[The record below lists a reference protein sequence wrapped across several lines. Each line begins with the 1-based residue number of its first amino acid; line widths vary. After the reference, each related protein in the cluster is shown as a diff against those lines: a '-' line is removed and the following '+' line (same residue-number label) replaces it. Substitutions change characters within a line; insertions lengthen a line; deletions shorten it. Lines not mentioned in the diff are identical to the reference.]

1 MAIQL
6 YDPAKHLFI
15 EKDGTEHNFYNGE
28 AEFPDEAMTL
38 IRFKQGTLTLQEAYS
53 ILLNLARIP
62 KSKFTVSEF
71 AGDVCM
77 IMGANSL
84 EDLQR
89 LQKANQ
95 QEESKL

>member
-1 MAIQL
+1 MVMQL
-6 YDPAKHLFI
+6 YEPDKHLFT
-15 EKDGTEHNFYNGE
+15 EQDGTEHKFFNGE
-28 AEFPDEAMTL
+28 SEFPDEAMTL

-53 ILLNLARIP
+53 ILLNLARVP
-62 KSKFTVSEF
+62 KNKFTVSEF

-84 EDLQR
+84 EDLQK

-95 QEESKL
+95 QEEF